1 MPDLQRQLIQAMNDN
16 TAYLGHPVRL
26 VCNRPLGIPESGT
39 VRRGFPSLAENL
51 RAKGI
56 DLTE

>member
-1 MPDLQRQLIQAMNDN
+1 MNDN
-16 TAYLGHPVRL
+16 TSYLGHPVRL